1 MSCQSSS
8 LLEDAFA
15 RFEAVLARFEADLA
29 RFDEVLAWFGAD
41 LARFEA
47 IPARFGAVFA
57 RFEPTFARF
66 ETPPITSNPCYG
78 KFLAHAKNPPITK
91 AVFSRPKIIS
101 KNLSLIVLWMITQV
115 SLLCW
120 M

>member
-15 RFEAVLARFEADLA
+15 RFEADLARFEADLA

-66 ETPPITSNPCYG
+66 ETPPITSKPCYWN
-78 KFLAHAKNPPITK
+78 FWPM
-91 AVFSRPKIIS
+91 PKILQLQRRSSVDRKSSAKIYP
-101 KNLSLIVLWMITQV
+101 
-115 SLLCW
+115 
-120 M
+120 

>member
-1 MSCQSSS
+1 PV
-8 LLEDAFA
+8 LPGLGADLP
-15 RFEAVLARFEADLA
+15 RVDKVLARFGPDLA
-29 RFDEVLAWFGAD
+29 LFG
-41 LARFEA
+41 A
-47 IPARFGAVFA
+47 IPARFGTVFA
-57 RFEPTFARF
+57 RFDPTFARF
-66 ETPPITSNPCYG
+66 EPPPITSKPCYW

-101 KNLSLIVLWMITQV
+101 KNQSLIVLWMITQV